1 MLKKLSVYPIKG
13 GITKLICGDK
23 QKEVT
28 LKANQKI
35 DMDWDWFLD

>member
-1 MLKKLSVYPIKG
+1 MLKKLSVYSKKG

-35 DMDWDWFLD
+35 DIAWD